1 MFHHAVPNCL
11 IFWNW
16 NYATLLCNLLILG
29 TPILSPYKPSIDD
42 YIVVSCLVLS
52 YCTVPLF
59 FLSSESSTCIVILYL
74 SLLDTLLGPEICLTP
89 EFQVRGI
96 QRTIGIPLDIT

>member
-11 IFWNW
+11 ILWNW

-74 SLLDTLLGPEICLTP
+74 SLLDTLLGPEICLMP